1 MSTADY
7 PACLRDLI
15 ESEIFGEAVSLA
27 LLEAAKTDR
36 DRYHFATLLQ
46 LETETKAR
54 LRPLL
59 YKYDVSLSE
68 NMPLAQIDDIV
79 QGYVHGTWEDFAAA
93 NIDVVKGFLA
103 RFQEIAEAGPDEDRK
118 VLESMIRHEKAIFR
132 WFEMESRG
140 NTEGSLDGILSEL
153 QHPLPARANEK

>member
-1 MSTADY
+1 MTTVDY

-27 LLEAAKTDR
+27 LLDVAKTDR
-36 DRYHFATLLQ
+36 DRYHLATLLQ

-59 YKYDVSLSE
+59 YRHGISLSE
-68 NMPLAQIDDIV
+68 EMPLEHIDGIV
-79 QGYVHGTWEDFAAA
+79 QGYLDSTWEDFAAA
-93 NIDVVKGFLA
+93 NIDVVKGFLG
-103 RFQEIAEAGPDEDRK
+103 RFQEIVAAGPSEDREI
-118 VLESMIRHEKAIFR
+118 LESMIRHEEAILR

-140 NTEGSLDGILSEL
+140 NTEGSLDAILSEL
-153 QHPLPARANEK
+153 QHPLPQ